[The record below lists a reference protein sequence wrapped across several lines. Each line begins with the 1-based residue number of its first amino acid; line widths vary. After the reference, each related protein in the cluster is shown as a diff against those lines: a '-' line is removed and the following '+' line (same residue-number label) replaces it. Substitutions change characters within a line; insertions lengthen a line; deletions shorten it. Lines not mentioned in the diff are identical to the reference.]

1 MRESASNLCVTSTSA
16 EPEKE
21 DGEITRWQHA
31 AAPASQRDLISDC
44 RGKLESKKNQTK
56 VFTSEKQLNSAQKDT
71 LKNSAPP
78 AGKKHSKISV

>member
-16 EPEKE
+16 ES
-21 DGEITRWQHA
+21 DGEITGWQHE

-44 RGKLESKKNQTK
+44 GGEIRVKEKKQTK
-56 VFTSEKQLNSAQKDT
+56 VFTSEKQLNLAEKDT

-78 AGKKHSKISV
+78 AGEKHSKISV